1 MKQKITKIT
10 DIVKAYNLLVKNIDE
25 DASSS
30 SIRAYGGVIRSGK
43 GVLVEGMAK
52 NLIEIAWKNIGGKSS
67 RLSFER
73 NIISVPIQKKYID
86 TLKEIE
92 VRNYIKSNLEK
103 YVYKFK
109 TDIHVNLDKKLVMG
123 IECKAY
129 TENAMIKR
137 IMVDFTFFKKAHKN
151 ASTVLLQLESQLG
164 GDYSDLSKKITYGS
178 FPTHTILS
186 YFDVDLNIIT
196 LLEGERRVDKP
207 IHKKSF
213 YKELKINSVERV
225 VKLFKELLKPY
236 L

>member
-1 MKQKITKIT
+1 MNYSKLSINFF
-10 DIVKAYNLLVKNIDE
+10 KASF
-25 DASSS
+25 SSTATPNAPVSAFFNS
-30 SIRAYGGVIRSGK
+30 S
-43 GVLVEGMAK
+43 
-52 NLIEIAWKNIGGKSS
+52 
-67 RLSFER
+67 
-73 NIISVPIQKKYID
+73 
-86 TLKEIE
+86 
-92 VRNYIKSNLEK
+92 
-103 YVYKFK
+103 
-109 TDIHVNLDKKLVMG
+109 
-123 IECKAY
+123 
-129 TENAMIKR
+129 ENAMIKR